1 MTTVYYMVQ
10 KFILKYIYMYIIYMH
25 DVGAFC
31 E

>member
-1 MTTVYYMVQ
+1 MTTVYYMV
-10 KFILKYIYMYIIYMH
+10 KKIDIYIYMYIIYMH